1 MNHIKEYTDFISE
14 AKRRSASEINRE
26 AEDLLKDQIRRY
38 TDRMKTNPDK
48 TEIYKAHLEL
58 AHARLNVLTAKKQLD
73 QLKGR
78 S

>member
-1 MNHIKEYTDFISE
+1 MNHIKGYTDFISE

-73 QLKGR
+73 RLKGR

>member
-1 MNHIKEYTDFISE
+1 MNHIKEYADFISE

-26 AEDLLKDQIRRY
+26 VEDLLKDQIRRY

-48 TEIYKAHLEL
+48 TEIYKAQLEL

>member
-1 MNHIKEYTDFISE
+1 MSHIKDYSNFVNE
-14 AKRRSASEINRE
+14 AKYRPASEVNRE
-26 AEDLLKDQIRRY
+26 AEGLLKDQIRRY

-48 TEIYKAHLEL
+48 IEIYKAHLEL

>member
-48 TEIYKAHLEL
+48 TEIYKAQLEL

>member
-1 MNHIKEYTDFISE
+1 MHHIKEYSDFVNE
-14 AKRRSASEINRE
+14 AKYRSASEINRE
-26 AEDLLKDQIRRY
+26 AEDLLKTQIKRY

-48 TEIYKAHLEL
+48 IEIYKAQLEL
-58 AHARLNVLTAKKQLD
+58 THAKLNVLTAKKQLD